1 MEVDTHRYIV
11 GSNPPFLQKNYPGS
25 SAFYKI
31 GRYRIDGP
39 AGNHS
44 VSRIR
49 KIDPIKTKN
58 KSTYTITR
66 GPTTYDFKIPR
77 MDHARTAP
85 LPIDRVPR
93 SGSVMR
99 VVATEPGDSLTQPE
113 VGGSYIAGN
122 DPYMA
127 FDPHSPPSDGPFE
140 PDVFSGNQI
149 VGTGHDDPD
158 WFSRR
163 APPGVDFGMQTE
175 SSGSDAAT
183 QTDIPR
189 FSKDVKTTADSSILG
204 DIEKMMSNAFA
215 NSRRQDP
222 RSKQQMTELAD
233 SVNKLNQQVSSMS
246 DYATREQLEDI
257 KRQLSGLVT
266 TVPQQTQQI
275 QTGLTS
281 IQSGIDAQNQRLD
294 QIIINEQRLMQTFS
308 DVIQSAR
315 ELLRRGVSRNDIR
328 NYVINNTNITQTDIR
343 QVTNI
348 TNNQQLITTNTTNN
362 NMLAMFNS
370 PAEPSLVRRIQ
381 DGIIGLITGPEV
393 DDASP
398 SSSTA
403 VPTRMS
409 ADREISGQ
417 RQARRRNSNE
427 LPVSRGTRSN
437 LRNFL

>member
-1 MEVDTHRYIV
+1 
-11 GSNPPFLQKNYPGS
+11 
-25 SAFYKI
+25 
-31 GRYRIDGP
+31 
-39 AGNHS
+39 
-44 VSRIR
+44 
-49 KIDPIKTKN
+49 
-58 KSTYTITR
+58 
-66 GPTTYDFKIPR
+66 
-77 MDHARTAP
+77 
-85 LPIDRVPR
+85 
-93 SGSVMR
+93 
-99 VVATEPGDSLTQPE
+99 
-113 VGGSYIAGN
+113 
-122 DPYMA
+122 
-127 FDPHSPPSDGPFE
+127 
-140 PDVFSGNQI
+140 
-149 VGTGHDDPD
+149 
-158 WFSRR
+158 
-163 APPGVDFGMQTE
+163 MQTE

-189 FSKDVKTTADSSILG
+189 FSKDVKTTADSIQLG

-275 QTGLTS
+275 QTGLTR

-315 ELLRRGVSRNDIR
+315 ELLRRGFSRNDIR

-437 LRNFL
+437 LRRNFL